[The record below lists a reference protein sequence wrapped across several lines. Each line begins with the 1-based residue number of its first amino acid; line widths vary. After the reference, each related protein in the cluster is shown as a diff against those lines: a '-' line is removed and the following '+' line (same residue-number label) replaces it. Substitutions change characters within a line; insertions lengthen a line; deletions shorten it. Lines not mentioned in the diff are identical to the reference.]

1 MPRNQPQETNA
12 HFAWLPELDPE
23 SPKGAADALPP
34 ERESLAYHDEDP
46 NGFCSYVE
54 FLAEAMEAFKNGG
67 DEEEDGTLSP
77 LMIMVVESDD
87 GDIYQVTEDIA
98 SRLTLWAG
106 ECLEDSNGSA
116 RAKGGIGLRLSQSLT
131 GIAYAYP
138 GDTEWE
144 IAGTMVMDALP
155 DVPGAE

>member
-1 MPRNQPQETNA
+1 MPHNQPHDMDA
-12 HFAWLPELDPE
+12 RFSWLPTLDPE
-23 SPKGAADALPP
+23 SPADAADALPG
-34 ERESLAYHDEDP
+34 EAESRAYHDDDP
-46 NGFCSYVE
+46 RGFCSYVE
-54 FLAEAMEAFKNGG
+54 FLADAMDAFRNDGG
-67 DEEEDGTLSP
+67 DEEDDTLSP
-77 LMIMVVESDD
+77 LMIMVVETDD

-106 ECLEDSNGSA
+106 GCLEGSTDNA
-116 RAKGGIGLRLSQSLT
+116 RTIGGIGLRLSQSLT
-131 GIAYAYP
+131 GIAYAYS